1 MSTPGFTFRTPPKEM
16 KRLPGEPYKAPP
28 LAVAKVTSVDEDIN
42 GALLWISEDGER
54 ENVTIPEYA
63 EFTLMPPKI
72 KDAREVISIAGAS
85 GAGKSYL
92 ARAYAKEYHKMW
104 PDRDIFVISALTS
117 DKTLDVLKYLKRI
130 DVSSLVDDPLEKGQ
144 DLEDFDHS
152 LVIFDDT
159 EALQGK
165 EKDAVQHLLD
175 SLLTLGRHSSTS
187 VIVASH
193 LPARGKETRLLLSE
207 SNRFIVMPSA
217 MGYHSLHYLLTTHV
231 GLSPK
236 EVIDLRKIKS
246 RWICLGKTYPR
257 FLLSSNFAR
266 IL

>member
-1 MSTPGFTFRTPPKEM
+1 M
-16 KRLPGEPYKAPP
+16 
-28 LAVAKVTSVDEDIN
+28 
-42 GALLWISEDGER
+42 SEDGER
-54 ENVTIPEYA
+54 ETVSIPSFS
-63 EFTLMPPKI
+63 EFVLLPPAL

-92 ARAYAKEYHKMW
+92 AKSYAREYHRMW
-104 PDRDIFVISALTS
+104 PSRDIFVISALAK
-117 DKTLDVLKYLKRI
+117 DKTLDTLKFLKRV
-130 DVSSLVDDPLEKGQ
+130 DVASLVDDPLEKGQ

-165 EKDAVQHLLD
+165 EKAAVQALLD
-175 SLLTLGRHSSTS
+175 SLLTLGRHSATS

-217 MGYHSLHYLLTTHV
+217 LGYHTLSYLLSTHV

-236 EVIDLRKIKS
+236 EIIEVRNIKS
-246 RWICLGKTYPR
+246 RWVCLAKTYPR
-257 FLLSSNFAR
+257 YLISSQFAR